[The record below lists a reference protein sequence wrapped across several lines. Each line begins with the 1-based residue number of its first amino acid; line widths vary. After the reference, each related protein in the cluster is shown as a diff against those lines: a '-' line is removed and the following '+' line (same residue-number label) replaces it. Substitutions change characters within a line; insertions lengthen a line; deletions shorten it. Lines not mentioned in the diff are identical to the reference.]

1 MSERVYSETDPIYQ
15 RFMESQFAE
24 GMALADASDIL
35 RLHVPP
41 MAPPHFVAEYQCKG
55 LVRTAQGEISEA
67 TGFQVGIW
75 FPQDYLRR
83 ADGFEMLRVF
93 TPRIWHPNV
102 SADLPLI
109 CIGHLTPGT
118 SLVDILY
125 QVYDILTYQKY
136 NPREDDC
143 LNRGACSWARER
155 EHQFPIDGR
164 PLKRRSL
171 QLEVKPL

>member
-1 MSERVYSETDPIYQ
+1 
-15 RFMESQFAE
+15 
-24 GMALADASDIL
+24 
-35 RLHVPP
+35 
-41 MAPPHFVAEYQCKG
+41 
-55 LVRTAQGEISEA
+55 
-67 TGFQVGIW
+67 
-75 FPQDYLRR
+75 
-83 ADGFEMLRVF
+83 MLRVF